1 MARKPKTPVE
11 IKKNEPVV
19 LRYENYE
26 PCEADFL
33 KKTRKIVD
41 ETDFLDLR
49 CNHSVWI
56 ENNAIA
62 PLEYFVDRKRKGIDF
77 QAVDLENALNLSA
90 KIGTMFS
97 EKTRYVPNIF
107 TFCRLLG
114 ISSQTFSNWTYENTE
129 RGEMARIAQD
139 YYRNLLTQ
147 TIYSGELHPASGAF
161 IGKATL
167 GMREFDGSTTN
178 INIVSTEKSVA
189 DIMAELEKARKD
201 LH

>member
-26 PCEADFL
+26 TCEADFL

-62 PLEYFVDRKRKGIDF
+62 PLEYFADRKRKGIDF

-129 RGEMARIAQD
+129 RGEMARMAQD

>member
-1 MARKPKTPVE
+1 
-11 IKKNEPVV
+11 
-19 LRYENYE
+19 
-26 PCEADFL
+26 
-33 KKTRKIVD
+33 
-41 ETDFLDLR
+41 
-49 CNHSVWI
+49 
-56 ENNAIA
+56 
-62 PLEYFVDRKRKGIDF
+62 
-77 QAVDLENALNLSA
+77 
-90 KIGTMFS
+90 MFS